1 MLATIKNKIKKML
14 LAVKLG
20 SFFLSDYIFY
30 IKHNIDSDYS
40 SDCQLARIMLTMHQL
55 EKGMSF
61 TDSKREFGGD
71 KAFALVSMIRKYI
84 SICGKDKVCDVA
96 INVLYEYLQRDNSTR
111 NENVRAAIKKLCSEY
126 QSVIN
131 EGYAG
136 IKTVVEPP
144 LFDNRVIENFFAT
157 RSSVREYSVEPIT
170 EKEISSALRIASFT
184 PTACNRQTS
193 RVYHI
198 NDKAQ
203 MTALI
208 DNQLGNQ
215 GWCNNAQSCFVV
227 TVNECYFGGG
237 YERNQGFIDGGLYA
251 MNFVWGLHLNHIAT
265 CFKMFVREPKRE
277 ELFKKIAKIPENEI
291 PIVLIL
297 AGHYKSI
304 SVVSP
309 KSVRIDFMENRI

>member
-227 TVNECYFGGG
+227 TVNECYFGGVRKKPRFHRWWTL
-237 YERNQGFIDGGLYA
+237 RNEFCLGLA
-251 MNFVWGLHLNHIAT
+251 
-265 CFKMFVREPKRE
+265 
-277 ELFKKIAKIPENEI
+277 
-291 PIVLIL
+291 
-297 AGHYKSI
+297 S
-304 SVVSP
+304 
-309 KSVRIDFMENRI
+309 